1 MVSKTKLKE
10 INYYLENNYIPQEFN
25 YNKQIDNIDWF
36 KLDYTPKVKV
46 NDFDIFFKE
55 ITNKLNN
62 INIINDE

>member
-1 MVSKTKLKE
+1 MVSKTKLQE
-10 INYYLENNYIPQEFN
+10 INNYFENNYIPQEFN
-25 YNKQIDNIDWF
+25 YNKQIDNVDWF

>member
-55 ITNKLNN
+55 ITSKLNN